1 MGPATWLDV
10 FVLATYSSHCA
21 PAAPRAAVAAPA
33 MGNSADE
40 SRKIN
45 LIEVLAEDAEDEGR
59 EVRVRLK
66 QTAQT
71 SWLLRPW
78 QLAHDSGS
86 GCQVSG
92 IAHRRRCQIG

>member
-1 MGPATWLDV
+1 MGPATWLDM
-10 FVLATYSSHCA
+10 FVLATYSSHCAHPRPYSSHCA

-71 SWLLRPW
+71 SWLLRP
-78 QLAHDSGS
+78 
-86 GCQVSG
+86 
-92 IAHRRRCQIG
+92 